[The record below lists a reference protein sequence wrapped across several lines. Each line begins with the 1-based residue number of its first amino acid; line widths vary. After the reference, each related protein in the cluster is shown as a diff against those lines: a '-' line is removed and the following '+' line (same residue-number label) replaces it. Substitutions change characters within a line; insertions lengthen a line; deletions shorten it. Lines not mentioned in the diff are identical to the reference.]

1 MGVRAIPDGYRS
13 VTPGLIVRG
22 AAQAID
28 FYVEAFDATE
38 LTRLPMGDKI
48 GHAEIRIG
56 DCVVML
62 ADEFP
67 DMNLLAPTPGGAS
80 SVTLMIYVEDVDKAF
95 AQAVQAGATA
105 ERPVQ
110 DEFYGDRAGTLL
122 DPFGHRWTL
131 STHVEDVDEA
141 EIKRRMASM

>member
-13 VTPGLIVRG
+13 VTPGLIVKG

-67 DMNLLAPTPGGAS
+67 DMNLLAPTPGDAS
-80 SVTLMIYVEDVDKAF
+80 SITLMIYVEDVDKAF

-110 DEFYGDRAGTLL
+110 DEFYGDRTGTLL